1 MLSAMGETSVPLA
14 PEIESQVR
22 EGFALH
28 GFMRHLGATL
38 TLLRP
43 GFCEVRVPFS
53 EALTQHH
60 GYFHAGVSA
69 AIADTACGCAAYT
82 LMSPGSSL
90 LSVEYK
96 INLLAPARGTELI
109 ARARVVRSGKTLKVC
124 AADVFGFEGAETLC
138 ATTLST
144 IMEIPGRPDRA

>member
-1 MLSAMGETSVPLA
+1 MLSAMGDPTTSLA

-22 EGFALH
+22 EGFARH
-28 GFMRHLGATL
+28 GFMKHLGAHL

-43 GFCEVRVPFS
+43 GFCEVRVPFGD
-53 EALTQHH
+53 ALTQHH

-90 LSVEYK
+90 VSVEYK
-96 INLLAPARGTELI
+96 INLLAPARGAELI
-109 ARARVVRSGKTLKVC
+109 ARARVVRSGKTLKIC
-124 AADVFGFEGAETLC
+124 AADVFGLDGTETFC
-138 ATTLST
+138 ATMLST
-144 IMEIPGRPDRA
+144 IMELPGRPAEP